1 MLNSYSKVVSR
12 VRCFL
17 HYEETFVS
25 SVSGNYIMHYYTHS
39 IKFVNIRVYFK
50 APLVSNKGGIEAY
63 EFSVD
68 FQEAA
73 AKELDFLRTVDEF
86 PSLYKGPVLKYAL
99 FRYVCLR

>member
-1 MLNSYSKVVSR
+1 
-12 VRCFL
+12 
-17 HYEETFVS
+17 
-25 SVSGNYIMHYYTHS
+25 MHYYTHS
-39 IKFVNIRVYFK
+39 INFVNIRIYFK

-86 PSLYKGPVLKYAL
+86 PSLYKGPVLKYAI